1 MLCGTPDRLERIGNI
16 MLAGWV
22 IVTSALLYLLLL
34 FAIASY
40 GDRKTAAERG
50 AGTGRPLIYALSLA
64 VYCTSWTYFG
74 GVGLAAQR
82 GFEFLAIYIG
92 PILMFTLGMP
102 VLRRI
107 VNLAKA
113 EKLTSIA
120 DFIAAR
126 YGKNPT
132 VAGIVALIAVV
143 GTIPYIALQLKAV
156 SSSVTIIMANAPF
169 EPRPGSF
176 LLNDISLI
184 VALLLAGFAVI
195 FGTRHTDATEHQN
208 GLILAVATESVVK
221 LIAFTAVGLF
231 VTFMLFDGPANL
243 IEQARQSKPVTD
255 AISYQTSPA
264 RWIVLTLLSAIAIV
278 VLPRQFH
285 VTVVENRTE
294 SELRTAGYLFPLYL
308 IAINLFVIPIA
319 IAGLLTLPGSGSGDQ
334 YVLLL
339 PLVND
344 LSWLSLATFI
354 GGFSAATAMVIVAS
368 VAVAIMISNDLVMP
382 VLLRQNL
389 ISRGSDRGDF
399 TGTILKIRR
408 TAIVCILLL
417 GYAYYRSASIDGGL
431 ASIGLL
437 SFAAIA
443 QFAPA
448 LFGGLIWKGANA
460 RGAIVGLGG
469 GMAVWT
475 YLLFVPSLGGP
486 DNSAIAASVLDFLVP
501 GTDVFAGARAD
512 PFVNSVI
519 LSLLVNTALFV
530 AGSLS
535 RPSRP
540 LERMQAGVFIPQRSM
555 IRPARSDWQTG
566 ITVKQLK
573 QAITKYLGAERTER
587 SFHTYETTRGR
598 WLEPS
603 APADM
608 DLVRYSEQLLGS
620 AIGSAS
626 ARLVLSLLFQKE
638 DDTSSDTARLLDE
651 ASEAL
656 QYNRD
661 LLQSALGQMDQGIT
675 VFDRNNRLSVW
686 NRRFRSLLDLPE
698 SVGQVGVPLED
709 IVAILA
715 ERGDI
720 RRDQIKNIIDSFLTM
735 DIAWTVTLAE
745 SGRIIEIRSN
755 PMPDA
760 GVVTTYADITQ
771 RVASAKALKQ
781 ANENLE
787 QRVAERTAELVRVNG
802 ELAQAQSRAEEA
814 NIGKTRFLAAAGHDI
829 LQPLNAARLYS
840 SSLVERLG
848 GSSDRELVQHI
859 DSSLESVESILGAVL
874 DISRL
879 DTGAMKP
886 QVSSFPLNDLL
897 RRIETDFAPL
907 AAENDLELRVIP
919 TSVLVRSD
927 PNLLRRLIQN
937 LVSNAIKYTRTGR
950 VLLGVRHSKGKAFV
964 QVVDTGIGIPR
975 SSFETV
981 FREFTRL
988 DDGARTASG
997 LGLGL
1002 SIVDRIARVLGH
1014 RVHLASTPGK
1024 GTDFRVEIPIETN
1037 IKRVHPATRAPAPP
1051 QSPAALDGLFVLC
1064 IDNEPDIVH
1073 GLELLLGGWN
1083 CTVVSAGS
1091 IADLDGLLPGCPT
1104 PPDAIIADYHLDDGN
1119 GIDAITLVRSHWNVD
1134 IAAVLVTADRTLD
1147 VRNRAEERS
1156 ISIFNKPLR
1165 PAALRAFLNQI
1176 AVARKSAAE

>member
-1 MLCGTPDRLERIGNI
+1 

-22 IVTSALLYLLLL
+22 IVTAALLYLLLL

-40 GDRKTAAERG
+40 GDRKTAAQRG
-50 AGTGRPLIYALSLA
+50 TTTGRPLIYALSLA

-82 GFEFLAIYIG
+82 GYEFLAIYFG
-92 PILMFTLGMP
+92 PILMFTVGMP

-132 VAGIVALIAVV
+132 VAGIVAVIAVV

-156 SSSVTIIMANAPF
+156 AFSVTIIMSATPF
-169 EPRPGSF
+169 EAQSGSF
-176 LLNDISLI
+176 LLTDMALV

-208 GLILAVATESVVK
+208 GLILAVAMESVVK

-231 VTFMLFDGPANL
+231 ATFILFDGPGHL
-243 IEQARQSKPVTD
+243 IEQARQSEAAMT
-255 AISYQTSPA
+255 ALSYDTSA
-264 RWIVLTLLSAIAIV
+264 SRWIVLTMLSAVAIV

-294 SELRTAGYLFPLYL
+294 SELKTAGYLFPIYL

-319 IAGLLTLPGSGSGDQ
+319 IAGLLTLGGNGSGDQ

-339 PLVND
+339 PLAND
-344 LSWLSLATFI
+344 ISWLSLATFI

-368 VAVAIMISNDLVMP
+368 VAVAIMISNDIVMP
-382 VLLRQNL
+382 VLLRQN
-389 ISRGSDRGDF
+389 IIRRSSDLGDF
-399 TGTILKIRR
+399 TGIILKIRR
-408 TAIVCILLL
+408 TAIFCILLL
-417 GYAYYRSASIDGGL
+417 GYAYYRSANINAGL

-437 SFAAIA
+437 SFAAMA

-448 LFGGLIWKGANA
+448 LFGGLVWKGANA
-460 RGAIVGLGG
+460 RGAIIGLCG
-469 GMAVWT
+469 GMLVWA

-486 DNSAIAASVLDFLVP
+486 DNSHVAAAVLDFLLP
-501 GTDVFAGARAD
+501 GTDVFSGDGAD
-512 PFVNSVI
+512 PFVNSVL
-519 LSLLVNTALFV
+519 LSLLVNLALFV

-535 RPSRP
+535 RPARP

-555 IRPARSDWQTG
+555 IRPARNEWQSG
-566 ITVKQLK
+566 ISVKQLK

-608 DLVRYSEQLLGS
+608 DLVRYAEQLLGS

-698 SVGQVGVPLED
+698 AVGQVGVALED
-709 IVAILA
+709 IVQILA
-715 ERGDI
+715 DRGDI
-720 RRDQIKNIIDSFLTM
+720 RPDQVKGIIDSFLTM
-735 DIAWTVTLAE
+735 DVSWTVTLKG

-755 PMPDA
+755 PMPDS
-760 GVVTTYADITQ
+760 GVVTTYADITE
-771 RVASAKALKQ
+771 RVASANALEQ
-781 ANENLE
+781 ANETLE

-848 GSSDRELVQHI
+848 QSDNRELVKNI

-886 QVSSFPLNDLL
+886 QISSFPLNDVL
-897 RRIETDFAPL
+897 RRIETDFTPL
-907 AAENDLELRVIP
+907 AAENNLELRVIP
-919 TSVLVRSD
+919 TSVVVRSD

-937 LVSNAIKYTRTGR
+937 LVSNAIKYTKSGG
-950 VLLGVRHSKGKAFV
+950 VLVGVRHRGDKAFV
-964 QVVDTGIGIPR
+964 QVIDTGIGIPQ
-975 SSFETV
+975 SGFEII

-988 DDGARTASG
+988 DDGAKTASG

-1002 SIVDRIARVLGH
+1002 SIVDRIARVLEH
-1014 RVHLASTPGK
+1014 HVHLASDPGR

-1037 IKRVHPATRAPAPP
+1037 IRKVQTAADGRAQALAPA
-1051 QSPAALDGLFVLC
+1051 SLDGLSVIC
-1064 IDNEPDIVH
+1064 IDNEPKIVE
-1073 GLELLLGGWN
+1073 GLRLLLEGWN
-1083 CTVVSAGS
+1083 CRVKTAGS
-1091 IADLDGLLPGCPT
+1091 LSEIGPLLAQESL
-1104 PPDAIIADYHLDDGN
+1104 PPDAIVADFHLDDGN
-1119 GIDAITLVRSHWNVD
+1119 GIQAITRIREHWNVD
-1134 IAAVLVTADRTLD
+1134 IAAVLATADRTLD

-1176 AVARKSAAE
+1176 AAARKSAAE